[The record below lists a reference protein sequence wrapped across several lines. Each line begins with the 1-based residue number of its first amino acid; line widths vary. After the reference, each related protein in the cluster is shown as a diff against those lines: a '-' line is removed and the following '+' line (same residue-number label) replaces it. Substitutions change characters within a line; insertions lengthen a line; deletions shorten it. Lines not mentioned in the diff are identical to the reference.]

1 MRNASGRLVM
11 GAVLFLLGFLVVVQA
26 RSQSTDQGL
35 AALSVQDLTELV
47 ANVTTRNNELRD
59 EIRTLEIQRET
70 VQQAVQRGDTSAV
83 QVRAD
88 LNRIEG
94 WSGAMAVVGSGV
106 QVTIVGPVPGDAI
119 ELLLNELRNAGAE
132 AIAIGDTRVVAGV
145 VATGLAGDVIV
156 GGRPLDGPVNLV
168 AIGQPQTLAGSLTR
182 AGGPIAQLAARFPD
196 VTIAVTAED
205 EVSAPA
211 TDRSLVPVL
220 GHPKL

>member
-1 MRNASGRLVM
+1 MRNSSGRLVM

-70 VQQAVQRGDTSAV
+70 IQQAVQRGDTSAV

-106 QVTIVGPVPGDAI
+106 QVTIAGPVPGDAI

-145 VATGLAGDVIV
+145 VATGPAGDVVV
-156 GGRPLDGPVNLV
+156 GGRPLDNPVNLV